1 MIINTLRSAPR
12 LVSVSL
18 LFLLLSS
25 RLLATDFQ
33 VVDPASV
40 GMSSERLTR
49 LDQTLQ
55 SYVDQRQVAGQVVM
69 VLRDGGIVYQ
79 AAKGMQDIEAGVPMQ
94 MDSMFRIAS
103 QTKAIVSVAIMML
116 QERGELD
123 INDNLGRYLPEWQD
137 MQVAVAEAN
146 GDYSLEPARRPIT
159 LRHLLMHNA
168 GISYGSGPAAELW
181 AEAGL
186 QGWYFAGSEEPM
198 REAIRRMAALPLDA
212 HPGEGWIYGYAT
224 DILGVVV
231 EEISGMDLASF
242 LAQEIF
248 EPLGMQDTH
257 FFLPA
262 DKQGRLATVYQ
273 PLPDGGITARAET
286 DGMQSQGR
294 YVDGPRVAHSGGA
307 GLLSTAG
314 DYARFLQML
323 LDGGE
328 LNGQRLLSPK
338 SVELMTVNHMD
349 QIPYRPG
356 QGFGLGF
363 WVVEDLGAR
372 GMPGSLGEYG
382 WGGAYHSTYWVDPQE
397 RLVVVY
403 LTQIIP
409 ASGLDDYSR
418 LRNGIYQSIIE

>member
-1 MIINTLRSAPR
+1 MINQYLARVAKTMFAIALLFS
-12 LVSVSL
+12 VSVASV
-18 LFLLLSS
+18 
-25 RLLATDFQ
+25 AADFQ
-33 VVDPASV
+33 AVTPESV
-40 GMSSERLTR
+40 GMSGERLQR
-49 LDQTLQ
+49 LDQRLQ
-55 SYVDQRQVAGQVVM
+55 AYIDGEQIAGQVVL
-69 VLRDGGIVYQ
+69 VLRDGRAVYQ
-79 AAKGMQDIEAGVPMQ
+79 SAKGMQDIEAGQPMQ
-94 MDSMFRIAS
+94 MDSIFRIAS

-116 QERGELD
+116 QERGALD
-123 INDNLGRYLPEWQD
+123 INDNLQRYLPEWAD
-137 MQVAVAEAN
+137 MQVAVADGN
-146 GDYSLEPARRPIT
+146 GGYSLEPARRPIT

-168 GISYGSGPAAELW
+168 GISYGSGPAADLW

-198 REAIRRMAALPLDA
+198 REAIRRMASLPLDG
-212 HPGEGWIYGYAT
+212 HPGEAWIYGYAT

-231 EEISGMDLASF
+231 EEVSGMDLASF
-242 LAQEIF
+242 LSQEIF
-248 EPLGMQDTH
+248 EPLGMRDTH
-257 FFLPA
+257 FFLPR
-262 DKQGRLATVYQ
+262 DKLDRLATVYQ
-273 PLPDGGITARAET
+273 PAPGGGIMARPES

-294 YVDGPRVAHSGGA
+294 YVDGPQVAHSGGA

-323 LDGGE
+323 LNGGE
-328 LNGQRLLSPK
+328 FNGHRLLSPK

-349 QIPYRPG
+349 QVPYRPG

-382 WGGAYHSTYWVDPQE
+382 WGGAYHSTYWVDPAE

-409 ASGLDDYSR
+409 ATGLDDYSR
-418 LRNGIYQSIIE
+418 LRNGIYQAITE